1 VDAGDIGERSD
12 AVLRTAG
19 RGHDGSG
26 ASPAFRRKPIS
37 RIIESPAGADRE
49 LAMMWTLADAIAR
62 RRSTIWFL
70 LFAIT
75 TAVLASAQIAAEESY
90 PSRPIRLIIPF
101 PPGGPTD
108 VMGRLISSALSNE
121 LGQQVYV
128 DNRPGAGSTLAG
140 KIAANAEPDG
150 YTLLLGSAATL
161 AIGPTLYRDV
171 EYDPKR
177 FVPVAMVA
185 EVPYVMV
192 ASPKAPVASVREL
205 IAYAKAHPGKLNFGV
220 PNGAP
225 PHMLAAWFKSLTD
238 IDVVLVTYR
247 GGANV
252 LTDLLGGQIDLAV
265 ETCSILLPQLRDG
278 KLRPLGT
285 PSPKRLTD
293 LPDVPTMAE
302 NGVPGFTASSWTGI
316 VAPPGTSTAIVDK
329 LNRATNAALKNPA
342 TQGKLKPL
350 EAQAMFGT
358 PADYADFLVSE
369 LPKWITMAKL
379 SGATTE

>member
-1 VDAGDIGERSD
+1 MIQM
-12 AVLRTAG
+12 LTQ
-19 RGHDGSG
+19 
-26 ASPAFRRKPIS
+26 
-37 RIIESPAGADRE
+37 
-49 LAMMWTLADAIAR
+49 AIAR
-62 RRSTIWFL
+62 RCLAPGIL
-70 LFAIT
+70 LLALT
-75 TAVLASAQIAAEESY
+75 AAVLPSAQIAIADEPY
-90 PSRPIRLIIPF
+90 PSRSIRLIVPF

-108 VMGRLISSALSNE
+108 VMGRLISQALSDQ

-161 AIGPTLYRDV
+161 AIGPTLYRDA
-171 EYDPKR
+171 EYDPTR

-185 EVPYVMV
+185 DVPYVMV
-192 ASPKAPVASVREL
+192 ASPKAPVGSVAEL
-205 IAYAKAHPGKLNFGV
+205 LTHAKAHPGKLNFGV

-225 PHMLAAWFKSLTD
+225 PHMLAAWFKSLTG

-285 PSPKRLTD
+285 PSPKRLAF

-316 VAPPGTSTAIVDK
+316 VAPPGTPKPIIDK
-329 LNRATNAALKNPA
+329 LNRATNAALALPA
-342 TQGKLKPL
+342 TQAKLKTL
-350 EAQAMFGT
+350 EAEAMLGS
-358 PADYADFLVSE
+358 PADYADFLKSE
-369 LPKWITMAKL
+369 LPKWISMAKL
-379 SGATTE
+379 SGAAAE